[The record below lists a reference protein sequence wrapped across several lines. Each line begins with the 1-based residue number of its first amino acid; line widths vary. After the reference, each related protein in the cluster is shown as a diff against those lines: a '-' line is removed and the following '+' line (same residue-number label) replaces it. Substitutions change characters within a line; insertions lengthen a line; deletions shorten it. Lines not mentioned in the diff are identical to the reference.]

1 MEVFFFFKQ
10 KTAYEMRIRDWSSDV
25 CSSDLRD
32 NGRPTTPGPPN
43 AQPPHRP
50 ARRGQRLREAA
61 AGHARGRLPARL
73 LAEEAAADP
82 QRAPRLRLADRTR
95 GPRRPGLRGRRAV
108 APGPARSRARRLD
121 RPPRPVPGGGIPRPR
136 PPRREIV

>member
-73 LAEEAAADP
+73 LAEEAAAEP

-95 GPRRPGLRGRRAV
+95 EPRRPGLRG
-108 APGPARSRARRLD
+108 
-121 RPPRPVPGGGIPRPR
+121 PRPVHAGPD
-136 PPRREIV
+136 PPRLHPPARTPRHRPGQG